1 MWQAMKSV
9 YYIIIW
15 NGRDPGT
22 SELSHHQPH
31 QRLLFIQRRFCCIYG
46 GVGETSIMSAFWK
59 NQMIN
64 SNKYCSQLGQ
74 LKAAFDEKHPV
85 LVDRKCIIFHQDM
98 ARLHVSLKIRQKLL
112 QLDWEVLIHLLYSPD
127 IAASDS
133 HLFQSLQNSPNGKNF
148 NSLEDYTR
156 HLEQFFSKKNKF
168 WSDGIM
174 KLS

>member
-1 MWQAMKSV
+1 
-9 YYIIIW
+9 
-15 NGRDPGT
+15 
-22 SELSHHQPH
+22 
-31 QRLLFIQRRFCCIYG
+31 
-46 GVGETSIMSAFWK
+46 
-59 NQMIN
+59 
-64 SNKYCSQLGQ
+64 
-74 LKAAFDEKHPV
+74 
-85 LVDRKCIIFHQDM
+85 M